1 MTILDILYSDM
12 KTEHLPKL
20 VQFKL
25 SAVYFSMSK
34 TQQIITFQSHFPII
48 LETKY
53 ILLYKIEK
61 THFQP
66 ILNVF
71 HS

>member
-53 ILLYKIEK
+53 ILLYKID
-61 THFQP
+61 
-66 ILNVF
+66 ILRKKHIFNQF
-71 HS
+71 